1 MINIEEEQ
9 NRRTKCLL
17 VGEPGNNL
25 AELKGLADTLGME
38 TVEKLT
44 LTRLE
49 VQPAYGMGKGKA
61 QEIADLA
68 REKEADCIIF
78 DFDLAPSKQRNWEK
92 LAKIP
97 CLDRQ
102 EVIIRIFA
110 QRAQTKEAVLQVEL
124 ARLTYSLPRLAHSY
138 GDMARQRGGSYGS
151 KGAGETQLELDQ
163 RNIREI
169 IFRTKK
175 ELEKVVRTRET
186 QRKKRGSIPVP
197 ECALIGYT
205 NAGKST
211 LMNALTQAGVLA
223 EDKLFATLDP
233 TSRALTLPDGR
244 RVMLIDTVGF
254 IRRLPHGLVEAFKST
269 LEEAASATLILNV
282 CDASSPDCAEH
293 LEVTNRLLEELG
305 CKGKPII
312 AVFNKCDAA
321 PDLSWLSAGLHSVKI
336 SALTGEGLDRLLN
349 EMVRALPP
357 TRKKVTL
364 LLPYSMGSDAA
375 LLREKGALDREEYRP
390 DGLLMTVTAD
400 AKLLERYKDYIV

>member
-169 IFRTKK
+169 IYRTKK

-186 QRKKRGSIPVP
+186 QRKKR
-197 ECALIGYT
+197 
-205 NAGKST
+205 
-211 LMNALTQAGVLA
+211 
-223 EDKLFATLDP
+223 
-233 TSRALTLPDGR
+233 
-244 RVMLIDTVGF
+244 
-254 IRRLPHGLVEAFKST
+254 
-269 LEEAASATLILNV
+269 
-282 CDASSPDCAEH
+282 
-293 LEVTNRLLEELG
+293 
-305 CKGKPII
+305 
-312 AVFNKCDAA
+312 
-321 PDLSWLSAGLHSVKI
+321 
-336 SALTGEGLDRLLN
+336 
-349 EMVRALPP
+349 
-357 TRKKVTL
+357 
-364 LLPYSMGSDAA
+364 
-375 LLREKGALDREEYRP
+375 
-390 DGLLMTVTAD
+390 
-400 AKLLERYKDYIV
+400 